1 MNLLS
6 SSVRV
11 DCHFHVFEAGQ
22 AVAQARYVPA
32 YAATI
37 EQWSQQ
43 AGAVGVSHGVLVQ
56 PSFLG
61 VDNRLLL
68 STLAAHPGR
77 LIGVAVVSPN
87 TAPRELAAMHALG
100 VRGVRLNLS
109 GRSHDVSDWAR
120 EHALWDCLLS
130 MGWHVQVHTDPGRL
144 PDVLPLLPSSLHVV
158 VDHMA
163 KPLKPLAGDP
173 TLRLL
178 GRLGPERVSVKLSGG
193 YRLGAV
199 DPRETARSLLEALGS
214 SALLWGSDWPC
225 TNFEAWADY
234 PTLYGS
240 LAQWLPQAHLDEVT
254 RINPLRLYWRVGAE
268 RADGRL
274 DGSRAAPPAAPVPGP

>member
-1 MNLLS
+1 MELLT

-32 YAATI
+32 YAATVK
-37 EQWSQQ
+37 QWSEQ

-68 STLAAHPGR
+68 STLAADPDR
-77 LIGVAVVSPN
+77 LVGVAVVSPR
-87 TAPRELAAMHALG
+87 TAPRDLAAMHAAG

-109 GRSHDVSDWAR
+109 GRSHDLSDWTC
-120 EHALWDCLLS
+120 EHAFWDCLLS
-130 MGWHVQVHTDPGRL
+130 MGWHVEVHTDPGRL
-144 PDVLPLLPSSLHVV
+144 PDVLPHLPSSLHVV

-163 KPLKPLAGDP
+163 KPLRPRASDP

-178 GRLGPERVSVKLSGG
+178 GRLGPERVSVKLSGA
-193 YRLGAV
+193 YRLGDV
-199 DPRETARSLLEALGS
+199 DPQETAHALLELLGC

-225 TNFEAWADY
+225 TNFEACADY
-234 PTLYGS
+234 SKLYAS
-240 LAQWLPQAHLDEVT
+240 LAQWLRPAHLEEVT
-254 RINPLRLYWRVGAE
+254 RMNPLRLYWGVGE
-268 RADGRL
+268 G
-274 DGSRAAPPAAPVPGP
+274 

>member
-1 MNLLS
+1 MDPLT

-32 YAATI
+32 YTATI
-37 EQWSQQ
+37 EQWSEQ
-43 AGAVGVSHGVLVQ
+43 ASAVGVSHGVLVQ

-68 STLAAHPGR
+68 STLAAHPDR
-77 LIGVAVVSPN
+77 LVGVAVVSPKA
-87 TAPRELAAMHALG
+87 APHELAAMNALG

-109 GRSHDVSDWAR
+109 GRSHDLSDWAC
-120 EHALWDCLLS
+120 EHAFWDCILS
-130 MGWHVQVHTDPGRL
+130 MGWHAEVHTDPGRL
-144 PDVLPLLPSSLHVV
+144 PDVLPHLPSSLHVV

-163 KPLKPLAGDP
+163 KPLKPRPSDP

-178 GRLGPERVSVKLSGG
+178 GRLGPGRVSVKLSGG
-193 YRLGAV
+193 YRLGDV
-199 DPRETARSLLEALGS
+199 DPHEVAQSLLEELGC

-225 TNFEAWADY
+225 TNFETCADY
-234 PTLYGS
+234 PGLYAS
-240 LAQWLPQAHLDEVT
+240 LTQWLQHAYLEEVT
-254 RINPLRLYWRVGAE
+254 HINPLRLYWGVGKDLRTIPAFL
-268 RADGRL
+268 AS
-274 DGSRAAPPAAPVPGP
+274 SRA

>member
-1 MNLLS
+1 MDLLT

-11 DCHFHVFEAGQ
+11 DSHFHVFEAGQ
-22 AVAQARYVPA
+22 AIAQARYVPG
-32 YAATI
+32 YAATV

-43 AGAVGVSHGVLVQ
+43 AGAAGVSHGVLVQ

-68 STLAAHPGR
+68 STLAAHPDR
-77 LIGVAVVSPN
+77 LAGVVVVAPS
-87 TAPRELAAMHALG
+87 TAPDDLAAMHALG

-109 GRSHDVSDWAR
+109 GRSHDLSDWTRA
-120 EHALWDCLLS
+120 HAFWDCLIS

-144 PDVLPLLPSSLHVV
+144 PDVLPRLPSSLRVV

-163 KPLKPLAGDP
+163 KPLKPRPSDP

-178 GRLGPERVSVKLSGG
+178 ARLGPGRVSVKLSGG
-193 YRLGAV
+193 YRLGDV
-199 DPRETARSLLEALGS
+199 DPRQMAHSLLQELGP

-234 PTLYGS
+234 QALYAS
-240 LAQWLPQAHLDEVT
+240 LQQWLEPAHLDEVT
-254 RINPLRLYWRVGAE
+254 RINPLRLYWGVG
-268 RADGRL
+268 R
-274 DGSRAAPPAAPVPGP
+274 P